1 MSTIT
6 LKVAEF
12 LRVFWGSSP
21 RSKTPA
27 AKFINKAIV
36 GVLLLSFVGC
46 AIATYSALG
55 HGTPLSGNPETVIW
69 LLNADLII
77 LVLLGVILARRVV
90 ALWSGRK
97 RGLTGSHLHVRLVYS
112 FSLLA
117 AVPAIVMTVF
127 SALFF
132 HYGVQAWLNERV
144 QGAIN
149 NSYAVAE
156 AYLQEHKQSIAADVR
171 LMAQDILRWD
181 EQFVSQQNEAF
192 EEFLRRQSFVHDLPE
207 AIVFDTD
214 GRIYGRSGLTFSL
227 EFETIPT
234 YVLRSAAEGETV
246 VLTTAKDDRV
256 RALVEVNKDS
266 NKFLY
271 VGRMIDPAVL
281 GYLNAAEAASND
293 YSNLRARYADLQI
306 TVILIFVAVAMMLLL
321 LAIWLGLVLARQL
334 VQPISRLVDAT
345 DQLRS
350 GDFSARL
357 PEDGSLEEFDHLAQ
371 AFNKMTA
378 QIQAQR
384 GELLNV
390 NRQLDARRRLIET
403 VLRGVTTGVVGLGKD
418 GRIHLA
424 NMAAQKLLRQD
435 DSQDIVGLP
444 LEELLG
450 ESLSLFEQA
459 KQRPQKVHQDEIEV
473 FNAENGRRIY
483 VLRIVIEQLDDED
496 IGAIITLDDITD
508 IQKAQKKAAWS
519 DVARRIAHEIKNPL
533 TPIQLSAERLKRR
546 YASQITDKPEVF
558 LQCTDTIIRHVG
570 DIGHMVSEFSAFA
583 RMPEPQMQATQKLE
597 TLIEESIFLQK
608 QAFPNIDFVFDDKA
622 PRRPMRLSLDP
633 QQIRQVFTNLL
644 QNAAESILEKN
655 DKGTIHIISHYDKE
669 SGLHIIINDSGPGFP
684 EEYHPSQLLEPYI
697 TLKDSGTGLGL
708 AIVKKIMDDHDASIT
723 LGTPEWIDTV
733 TSWKPLGGAVI
744 VISFPGGA

>member
-1 MSTIT
+1 MW
-6 LKVAEF
+6 A
-12 LRVFWGSSP
+12 
-21 RSKTPA
+21 
-27 AKFINKAIV
+27 
-36 GVLLLSFVGC
+36 LLLVFIVC
-46 AIATYSALG
+46 AVATYAALG
-55 HGTPLSGNPETVIW
+55 QGTPLSGNPEIVIW

-77 LVLLGVILARRVV
+77 LVLLGVILARRVA

-171 LMAQDILRWD
+171 LMAQDVLRWD
-181 EQFVSQQNEAF
+181 EQFIASQDNKDF
-192 EEFLRRQSFVHDLPE
+192 EEFLRHQSFIHDLPE

-234 YVLRSAAEGETV
+234 YVLRSAAQGETV
-246 VLTTAKDDRV
+246 VLTTPTDDRV
-256 RALVEVNKDS
+256 RALVQVDKDR

-321 LAIWLGLVLARQL
+321 LAVWLGLILARQL
-334 VQPISRLVDAT
+334 VQPISRLVEAT

-384 GELLNV
+384 AELLCV
-390 NRQLDARRRLIET
+390 NRQLDDRRRLIET

-435 DSQDIVGLP
+435 DDQDIVGLP
-444 LEELLG
+444 LQDLLA
-450 ESLSLFEQA
+450 EAMALLAQA
-459 KQRPQKVHQDEIEV
+459 KKKPQKVYQDEIEV
-473 FNAENGRRIY
+473 FNADNGRRIY

-546 YASQITDKPEVF
+546 YADKITDKPEVF
-558 LQCTDTIIRHVG
+558 LQCTDTIIKHVG
-570 DIGHMVSEFSAFA
+570 DIGHMVAEFSAFA
-583 RMPEPQMQATQKLE
+583 RMPEPQMQPKQKLE
-597 TLIEESIFLQK
+597 TLIEDSIFLQK
-608 QAFPNIDFVFDDKA
+608 QAFPQITFIFDDKA

-644 QNAAESILEKN
+644 QNAAESIMETAQE
-655 DKGTIHIISHYDKE
+655 GTIQIISHYDKE
-669 SGLHIIINDSGPGFP
+669 TGLHIIISDSGPGFP
-684 EEYHPSQLLEPYI
+684 DAYHPSQLLEPYI

-723 LGTPEWIDTV
+723 LGTPDWMSSV
-733 TSWKPLGGAVI
+733 KSWTPLGGAVI
-744 VISFPGGA
+744 VISFPGGG